1 MVLFCFCIPYTDIY
15 RWSLCIALL
24 LFPDLVHIRV
34 DGLCALSYCAP
45 WFHAYIHDFCALLTP
60 FSVSHMYMIV
70 PPLFFFF
77 FVGYDHCLFHDFRAI
92 LNQVC
97 PFVNLT
103 LHIYPHRVLCPCAYA
118 HLVNMTFHGLWICFV
133 LIISMLPCVLLS
145 WYPCLTVHDYYPC
158 LLSILVILCFP
169 LHCWADIHAFC
180 PCPLPMLAVSTYRLH
195 SFMCILKLIS
205 ICLLPI
211 YFHIHILLSWYTY
224 LLSICLVCYCPHVL
238 MPTAHDFMLE
248 LNLWANVCCVY
259 KDFSTGSLFWA
270 VN

>member
-1 MVLFCFCIPYTDIY
+1 MIIVYSPSFVSRFGTHTCRWPLRTVLLCSLISCLYTWFLCTPYSIFSFTHVYD
-15 RWSLCIALL
+15 
-24 LFPDLVHIRV
+24 
-34 DGLCALSYCAP
+34 CAST
-45 WFHAYIHDFCALLTP
+45 I
-60 FSVSHMYMIV
+60 
-70 PPLFFFF
+70 FFFF

-133 LIISMLPCVLLS
+133 LIISMLPCALLS

-180 PCPLPMLAVSTYRLH
+180 PCPLPRLAVSTYRLH
-195 SFMCILKLIS
+195 SFMCIIKLIS
-205 ICLLPI
+205 ICLLPYI
-211 YFHIHILLSWYTY
+211 FI
-224 LLSICLVCYCPHVL
+224 SI
-238 MPTAHDFMLE
+238 F
-248 LNLWANVCCVY
+248 
-259 KDFSTGSLFWA
+259 F
-270 VN
+270 

>member
-1 MVLFCFCIPYTDIY
+1 MAFAHCLTVL
-15 RWSLCIALL
+15 
-24 LFPDLVHIRV
+24 PDFMPI
-34 DGLCALSYCAP
+34 
-45 WFHAYIHDFCALLTP
+45 
-60 FSVSHMYMIV
+60 YMIFV
-70 PPLFFFF
+70 HSLLHFQFHTCIWLCLHYFF

-133 LIISMLPCVLLS
+133 LIISMLPCALLS

-195 SFMCILKLIS
+195 SFMCIIKLIS
-205 ICLLPI
+205 ICLLPYI
-211 YFHIHILLSWYTY
+211 FI
-224 LLSICLVCYCPHVL
+224 SI
-238 MPTAHDFMLE
+238 F
-248 LNLWANVCCVY
+248 
-259 KDFSTGSLFWA
+259 F
-270 VN
+270 